1 MQTASVGHERER
13 RMGKSGRGATVYRRL
28 VGEKNEAAG
37 ERAPKGY
44 VPVLVGSEKKMQRV
58 LIHTKQ
64 FRHPYFAVLLEM
76 AADEFGY
83 EQQGILRIPCD
94 VEYFRQVVD
103 TLSKAKP

>member
-1 MQTASVGHERER
+1 
-13 RMGKSGRGATVYRRL
+13 MGKTGRGATVYRRL
-28 VGEKNEAAG
+28 VDEENAAAG
-37 ERAPKGY
+37 GEPVPKGY
-44 VPVLVGSEKKMQRV
+44 VPVLVGSEKKMERV

-64 FRHPYFAVLLEM
+64 FRHPYFAVLLDM

-103 TLSKAKP
+103 TLSKAK